1 MVSRRGAALT
11 PPRRRAILAFLLAAL
26 VVWWVARTDG
36 FFVLLG
42 VAEPAASQLGPLL
55 TAISAGL
62 TAAMAL
68 SLVDAA
74 AGTFAGIAAALVVLL
89 LPGFLVLHRTSLTG
103 PPLTAI
109 TLMMLGVML
118 HAPRFSIAYG
128 ALAATAVVFVAP
140 SGLGLVLAAI
150 GWAAV
155 VRPGRGRGTPQ
166 RLLLT
171 LAPLLVAIILVRW
184 LGSAWTDP
192 LQLGWR
198 GGLDDG
204 LRAAGRIIGDQMA
217 PTLTTPAIRWFAIA
231 DLSLLLLGVA
241 VVAWRRMAARP
252 AADAPEARFL
262 PATLVLAL
270 GLGAGLAMRWMFLP
284 DSPAPDLATVF
295 PIAVL
300 GALAAVASVA
310 VMWPRWPRWG
320 KAIAVVIALGWVQAA
335 LRG

>member
-1 MVSRRGAALT
+1 MVSRRGTPLT
-11 PPRRRAILAFLLAAL
+11 PPRRRAILAFLAAAL
-26 VVWWVARTDG
+26 VVWWVARADG

-42 VAEPAASQLGPLL
+42 VPEPTASLLGPVLAA
-55 TAISAGL
+55 TSAGL

-74 AGTFAGIAAALVVLL
+74 AGTMAGIAAAVVVLV
-89 LPGFLVLHRTSLTG
+89 LPGFLAVHRTSLTG

-155 VRPGRGRGTPQ
+155 VRPGRGSGTPQ

-171 LAPLLVAIILVRW
+171 VAPLIVAMALVRW

-198 GGLDDG
+198 RGLDEG

-217 PTLTTPAIRWFAIA
+217 PTLGTPAIRWFAIA
-231 DLSLLLLGVA
+231 DLTLLLLGVG

-252 AADAPEARFL
+252 AADAPAARFL

-270 GLGAGLAMRWMFLP
+270 GLSAGLAMRWMFLP
-284 DSPAPDLATVF
+284 DSPVPDLATVF
-295 PIAVL
+295 PLAVL

-310 VMWPRWPRWG
+310 TLWPRWPRWG
-320 KAIAVVIALGWVQAA
+320 KAIAIVIALGWLQAA
-335 LRG
+335 IRA